1 MIMIPSLFRNHRANR
16 SSTPANAMYRNSV
29 LLLAL
34 LLLPLSVLAGPGHD
48 HGSETPAK
56 TGTALPRF
64 TAVSEQFEL
73 VGVVNG
79 KQLTL
84 YLDHADS
91 NVPVKDAKLE
101 VELAGKKL
109 KLEAHGEGQFETT
122 LAEALKPGVYPVTA
136 TVEAGKLSDLLAGE
150 LDLHEVTADAGNTHL
165 GDWKKILTWGTG
177 LAIALL
183 LASWTFRNRKRI
195 TAGITRRNGGAA

>member
-1 MIMIPSLFRNHRANR
+1 MLPSLFRNHHTGR
-16 SSTPANAMYRNSV
+16 SSTPANSV
-29 LLLAL
+29 YWNMALLLV
-34 LLLPLSVLAGPGHD
+34 LLLPLAVLAGPGHD
-48 HGSETPAK
+48 HGSETPAT

-91 NVPVKDAKLE
+91 SAPVKDAKLE

-109 KLEAHGEGQFETT
+109 KLEAHGEGQFEVV
-122 LAEALKPGVYPVTA
+122 LAEALKPGVYSVTA

-150 LDLHEVTADAGNTHL
+150 LDLHEATADAGHTQL
-165 GDWKKILTWGTG
+165 GDWKKLLTWGGG
-177 LAIALL
+177 LVIALL
-183 LASWTFRNRKRI
+183 LAGWTFRNRKRI
-195 TAGITRRNGGAA
+195 TAGITRHNGGAA